1 MNSSNQHLSEAM
13 YPSLET
19 SQASFEDCF
28 CSSCWRMRRSQSS
41 YSLPVRWV
49 TQLCGQQR
57 CSEVLHK
64 LLCFFLNKCY
74 FIKDFEMRM
83 WHTANAWWS
92 TCCELK
98 VAVQQYE
105 AYVCLFFC
113 ITTVPSHW
121 FMPGIMCSQ
130 LHPNGLYFLLLSC
143 WLLQKLWRN
152 EYLCQSAWKHC
163 MEKLLNYPKQVI
175 FHSSSWNISIIE

>member
-105 AYVCLFFC
+105 AYVCLFFS
-113 ITTVPSHW
+113 V
-121 FMPGIMCSQ
+121 SQ
-130 LHPNGLYFLLLSC
+130 RSLHTDSCLALCVLSYTLMVYTFYRSVADC
-143 WLLQKLWRN
+143 YKSFGDM
-152 EYLCQSAWKHC
+152 SAWKHC
-163 MEKLLNYPKQVI
+163 MEKLVNYPKQVI